1 MIGTL
6 EFLRES
12 FNRFNSEIFGN
23 NLPVPI
29 LKISNARTF
38 LGKFQHKKQPY
49 SKGILNEF
57 IVILSN
63 AFDVPQEVLEDTIIH
78 EMVHYEIAFLSIKD
92 TSAHGNAFLSRMNEI
107 NVKYGRNLAV
117 SQSIGKIGGVC
128 LKPKAQRSPESMVA
142 VLELKTEE
150 TFFKVMPLTITGF
163 HSFCDKIER
172 VPSVK
177 SESFYGTFSEHFRK
191 YPRSTSLKVYK
202 MTDEV
207 AKELGKAT
215 LIRKIEK

>member
-29 LKISNARTF
+29 FKISNARTF

-57 IVILSN
+57 IIILSN

-142 VLELKTEE
+142 VLELKTDE

-177 SESFYGTFSEHFRK
+177 
-191 YPRSTSLKVYK
+191 
-202 MTDEV
+202 
-207 AKELGKAT
+207 
-215 LIRKIEK
+215 

>member
-12 FNRFNSEIFGN
+12 FTRFNSEIFGN

-29 LKISNARTF
+29 FKISNARSF
-38 LGKFQHKKQPY
+38 LGKFQHKKHPY

-57 IVILSN
+57 IIILSN
-63 AFDVPQEVLEDTIIH
+63 AFDVSQEVLEDTIIH

-107 NVKYGRNLAV
+107 NVKYGRNLVV
-117 SQSIGKIGGVC
+117 SQSIGKTGGVC

-142 VLELKTEE
+142 VLELKTDE

-177 SESFYGTFSEHFRK
+177 SVSFYGTFSEHFRK

-207 AKELGKAT
+207 AKELEKAT

>member
-142 VLELKTEE
+142 VLKLKTEE

-177 SESFYGTFSEHFRK
+177 SVSFYGTFSEHFRK

>member
-128 LKPKAQRSPESMVA
+128 LTPKAQRSPESMVA
-142 VLELKTEE
+142 VLELKTDE

-177 SESFYGTFSEHFRK
+177 SVSFYGTFSEHFRK

>member
-163 HSFCDKIER
+163 HSFCYKIER

-177 SESFYGTFSEHFRK
+177 SVSFYGTFSEHFRK

>member
-29 LKISNARTF
+29 FKISNARTF
-38 LGKFQHKKQPY
+38 LGKFQHKKRPY

-57 IVILSN
+57 IIILSN

-117 SQSIGKIGGVC
+117 SQSIGKTGGVC

-142 VLELKTEE
+142 VLELKTDE

-177 SESFYGTFSEHFRK
+177 SVSFYGTFSEHFRK

-207 AKELGKAT
+207 AKELEKAT

>member
-6 EFLRES
+6 ELLRES

-107 NVKYGRNLAV
+107 NVKYSRNLAV

-128 LKPKAQRSPESMVA
+128 LKPKAQRSPECRVA

-150 TFFKVMPLTITGF
+150 TFSKGMPLTITGV

-177 SESFYGTFSEHFRK
+177 SVSFYGTFSEHFRK

>member
-29 LKISNARTF
+29 FKISNARTF

-57 IVILSN
+57 IIILSN

-78 EMVHYEIAFLSIKD
+78 EMVHYEIAVLSIKD
-92 TSAHGNAFLSRMNEI
+92 TSAHGSAFLGRMNEI
-107 NVKYGRNLAV
+107 NAKYGRNLVV
-117 SQSIGKIGGVC
+117 SQSIGKTGGVC

-142 VLELKTEE
+142 VLELKTDE
-150 TFFKVMPLTITGF
+150 TFFKVMPLTMTGF

-177 SESFYGTFSEHFRK
+177 SVSFYGTFSEHFRK

-207 AKELGKAT
+207 AKELEKAT

>member
-163 HSFCDKIER
+163 HSFCDRIER

-177 SESFYGTFSEHFRK
+177 SVSFYGTFSEHFRK

>member
-163 HSFCDKIER
+163 HTFCDKIER

-177 SESFYGTFSEHFRK
+177 SVSFYGTFSEHFRK